1 MRLIWVVAILFS
13 TSLIAQPA
21 RRPMTRGESQAIS
34 AEHIVKQ
41 ALEQMGNEKKA
52 FERDIAVVRHL
63 KAADAALRDP
73 MQPAVAVQ
81 KAFEHVREAERLAPP
96 VPREIS
102 LGVLRVRQELE
113 AARRSP
119 GSADFGR
126 LRSFLN
132 EEAIGP
138 ASRALVRRATRLQEE
153 TIAWLKLQESISEL
167 LRSLTEIVGGSLREA
182 E

>member
-1 MRLIWVVAILFS
+1 MRLTWVLAILLS
-13 TSLIAQPA
+13 TSLLAQPA
-21 RRPMTRGESQAIS
+21 RRPVTRGESHAIN
-34 AEHIVKQ
+34 AELMVKQ
-41 ALEQMGNEKKA
+41 ALEQMGNDKKA
-52 FERDIAVVRHL
+52 FERDIGVVRHL

-73 MQPAVAVQ
+73 MQPAAAVQ
-81 KAFEHVREAERLAPP
+81 KAFDHVSQAERLVPAVPP
-96 VPREIS
+96 EVAM
-102 LGVLRVRQELE
+102 GVLRVRQQLE

-138 ASRALVRRATRLQEE
+138 ASRVLVRRATRLQGE
-153 TIAWLKLQESISEL
+153 TIAWLKVQESISEI
-167 LRSLTEIVGGSLREA
+167 LRGLTEIVGESLREA